1 MSEFKLKTLVLGM
14 VQTNCYIIHH
24 HEAKE
29 AIVIDPADHAGKIEQ
44 YLKAN
49 DLVCSGI
56 LLTHGHFDH
65 ILAAWELASITSAPI
80 HAHEQEAEL
89 LADPRMNA
97 SSQIRREC
105 TLVPEVM
112 LTDDQVLPLAGFTIR
127 VIHTPGHTAGGVCY
141 YFSGHGIMSTDMIP
155 APERSGVRILA
166 QSANTMDACGH
177 GILFS
182 GDTLFHESIGRTDLP
197 TGDGERL
204 VASIRHKLLLLDD
217 AVTVYPGHGQ
227 PTTIGY
233 ERENNIYLNGGWM
246 NWS

>member
-1 MSEFKLKTLVLGM
+1 
-14 VQTNCYIIHH
+14 
-24 HEAKE
+24 
-29 AIVIDPADHAGKIEQ
+29 
-44 YLKAN
+44 LKAN

-65 ILAAWELASITSAPI
+65 ILAARELASITSAQI
-80 HAHEQEAEL
+80 HAHEQEAGL
-89 LADPRMNA
+89 LADSRMNA

-105 TLVPEVM
+105 TLIPEVM
-112 LTDDQVLPLAGFTIR
+112 LTDDQVLQLAGFTIR

-141 YFSGHGIMSTDMIP
+141 YFNGHGIMSTDNIP
-155 APERSGVRILA
+155 RMYACAPTGGSVHPAAEQHA
-166 QSANTMDACGH
+166 MAACGH

-204 VASIRHKLLLLDD
+204 VASIRHKLMLLDD
-217 AVTVYPGHGQ
+217 AVTVYSGHGQ

-233 ERENNIYLNGGWM
+233 EREHNIYLNSGWT